1 MEAEDLAIMEDDG
14 QSDLAPLSPVRR
26 ILAEIFS
33 ELQEGWLTPETT
45 PNILL
50 KSMMMVLIQV
60 GIFLML
66 NRIYDL
72 SEEFP
77 VVVAVYQSLHPM
89 MRVFRL
95 IQLNVQWLARL
106 AVPDEDRTQDPQ
118 I

>member
-26 ILAEIFS
+26 ILAEIFN
-33 ELQEGWLTPETT
+33 ELQEGWLTPDTT
-45 PNILL
+45 PDLLL

-60 GIFLML
+60 GIILML

-89 MRVFRL
+89 MRVLIIAKLIIRL
-95 IQLNVQWLARL
+95 IQLNVQWLA
-106 AVPDEDRTQDPQ
+106 
-118 I
+118 

>member
-60 GIFLML
+60 GIILML

-77 VVVAVYQSLHPM
+77 VVAVYQSLHPM
-89 MRVFRL
+89 MRVFINFAIIIGL
-95 IQLNVQWLARL
+95 IQGNVQWLA
-106 AVPDEDRTQDPQ
+106 
-118 I
+118 

>member
-1 MEAEDLAIMEDDG
+1 MNKMEAEDLAIMEDDG

-60 GIFLML
+60 GIILML

-77 VVVAVYQSLHPM
+77 VVAVYQSLHPM
-89 MRVFRL
+89 MRVFINFAIIIGL
-95 IQLNVQWLARL
+95 IQGNVQWLA
-106 AVPDEDRTQDPQ
+106 
-118 I
+118 

>member
-1 MEAEDLAIMEDDG
+1 MEDDG

-26 ILAEIFS
+26 ILAEIFN
-33 ELQEGWLTPETT
+33 ELQEGWLTPDTT
-45 PNILL
+45 PDLLL

-60 GIFLML
+60 GIILML

-89 MRVFRL
+89 MRVLIIAKLIIRL
-95 IQLNVQWLARL
+95 IQLNVQWLA
-106 AVPDEDRTQDPQ
+106 
-118 I
+118 